1 VSGTIQLTANVTN
14 NIYRTWDETKALIAG
29 QELCAVRLPRPC
41 TRGRGSPRF

>member
-29 QELCAVRLPRPC
+29 QELCAVRLLSMPVQF
-41 TRGRGSPRF
+41 SPLVPK